1 MKVVQDD
8 QAFEQFAIFCH
19 DKKPVNSLFPQVYE
33 YFYLA
38 DRSFCCIVER
48 IIPLLKFG
56 DAYQVEDLVENLSMG
71 EEIPDNYQML
81 MKNLKFNNK
90 QLAQFIEIVR
100 SFGKDDIQVNN
111 MGRRKDGS
119 LVIFDP
125 VKP

>member
-1 MKVVQDD
+1 M
-8 QAFEQFAIFCH
+8 
-19 DKKPVNSLFPQVYE
+19 
-33 YFYLA
+33 
-38 DRSFCCIVER
+38 ER